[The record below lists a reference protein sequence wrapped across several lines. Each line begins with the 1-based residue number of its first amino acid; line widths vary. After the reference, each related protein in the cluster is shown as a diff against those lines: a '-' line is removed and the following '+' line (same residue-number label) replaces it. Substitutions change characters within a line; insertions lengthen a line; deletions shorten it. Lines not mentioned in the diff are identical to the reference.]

1 MLSSCTITV
10 VDDVDMAIVVVLAV
24 VIVIIVIALNVL
36 DVITELDA
44 SVDVVVVSSSV
55 TLRHDA
61 VIINAKMSRS
71 RNGFGILDK
80 NI

>member
-1 MLSSCTITV
+1 MLSSCTIRV
-10 VDDVDMAIVVVLAV
+10 VDDVDMTIVVVLAV
-24 VIVIIVIALNVL
+24 VIVVIVLNVL
-36 DVITELDA
+36 DVIIELDA
-44 SVDVVVVSSSV
+44 SVDIIVVSSSV